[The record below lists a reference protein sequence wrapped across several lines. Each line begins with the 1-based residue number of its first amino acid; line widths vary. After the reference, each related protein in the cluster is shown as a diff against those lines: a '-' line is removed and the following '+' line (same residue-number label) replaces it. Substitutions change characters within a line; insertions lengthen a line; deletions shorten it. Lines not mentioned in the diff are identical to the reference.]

1 MVETI
6 KNELEMTFDP
16 NTISH
21 LGIQMYS
28 TLPPVIAELISNSY
42 DADAHKVTLTL
53 NDSNPEKKTIT
64 IEDNGHGM
72 TFDEINTC
80 FLLIGRNRREG
91 DEKNQKSRS
100 GKRFVIGKKGIGKL
114 AFFGIAKT
122 ITIITVSN
130 GFLNSF
136 IMDWDELKSSNK
148 VYKPKILKKNEKTK
162 LRNGTKL
169 TLSNITRKSL
179 FKPKEIAIK
188 LAKTFS
194 VFDKDDFYVVIKHNE
209 EESFFIENKLR
220 FENLNIYK
228 EWNFPLE
235 NESFTYEYLKK
246 DKIKGK
252 IIASQTTVPENMRGI
267 ALFSRGKL
275 VNKHSFFDV
284 TATSFGYSYLTGWL
298 DVDFIDDWIPDV
310 ISTDRQSLNWEDERC
325 DELKKYLEAA
335 ISFVYTQRRLL
346 IEDDKKKSIKIK
358 IGVDID
364 EWVDA
369 LPKHEKVLARKLVK
383 TIVSNDGIENEK
395 AAELTSFVKDSFQF
409 TTFKELAYEMDD
421 NNTSN
426 AELLNLL
433 NEWKVIEAREMYKL
447 AEVRVQTIKKFQENI
462 DNDTREV
469 PVMHNFFVQFP
480 WLLDPRIMNFKDEI
494 RYSTLLRQ
502 KFNDNALPDIDR
514 RLDFLC
520 HNFVGQLFI
529 IELKRPSKI
538 LSSNELEQAMEYVD
552 FIQKHLGNEN
562 INKVSCYL
570 IGKKL
575 SDSSIVQR
583 KAKSYRDSGDV
594 IVRTYDELLSAAM
607 KYHSEFIEKYEELN
621 TKKSI
626 LDSVVN

>member
-1 MVETI
+1 MADE
-6 KNELEMTFDP
+6 KKKELEMTFDP

-28 TLPPVIAELISNSY
+28 TLPPVIAELVSNAY
-42 DADAHKVTLTL
+42 DADAHEVTLTL
-53 NDSNPEKKTIT
+53 RDSDAANKSIS

-72 TFDEINTC
+72 TFDEINNC
-80 FLLIGRNRREG
+80 FLVIGRNRRDG
-91 DEKNQKSRS
+91 DAKNQKTRS
-100 GKRFVIGKKGIGKL
+100 GKRYVIGKKGIGKL

-122 ITIITVSN
+122 IEITTVSN
-130 GFLNSF
+130 GLLNSF
-136 IMDWDELKSSNK
+136 VMDWEELKNSDK
-148 VYKPKILKKNEKTK
+148 VYKPRIIKKNEKTK
-162 LRNGTKL
+162 SLNGTKL
-169 TLSNITRKSL
+169 TLFNIARKSS
-179 FKPKEIAIK
+179 FKPMDIAVR
-188 LAKTFS
+188 LSKTFS
-194 VFDKDDFYVVIKHNE
+194 VFDKKDFNVIIKHNN
-209 EESFFIENKLR
+209 ESEIEVENKLR
-220 FENLNIYK
+220 FENINIYK
-228 EWNFPLE
+228 EWNFPFNDE
-235 NESFTYEYLKK
+235 EFEYDYSEKN
-246 DKIKGK
+246 KIHGK
-252 IIASQTTVPENMRGI
+252 IIASTTTISENMRGI

-275 VNKHSFFDV
+275 VNEHTFFDV

-298 DVDFIDDWIPDV
+298 DIDFIDEWEPDV
-310 ISTDRQSLNWEDERC
+310 ISTNRQSLNWEDERC
-325 DELKKYLEAA
+325 AELKLYLEAV
-335 ISFVYTQRRLL
+335 ISHIYALRRNL
-346 IEDDKKKSIKIK
+346 IEDDKKKDIKTK
-358 IGVDID
+358 TGVDID
-364 EWVDA
+364 EWVNE
-369 LPKHEKVLARKLVK
+369 LPKHEKSLAKKLVK
-383 TIVSNDGIENEK
+383 AIVSNDGIENDK

-409 TTFKELAYEMDD
+409 TAFKELASEMDE

-462 DNDTREV
+462 DNDAKEV

-494 RYSTLLRQ
+494 RYSTLLREEF
-502 KFNDNALPDIDR
+502 KDDSLPDVDR

-538 LSSNELEQAMEYVD
+538 LTSNELEQAMEYVD

-570 IGKKL
+570 IGKRL
-575 SDSSIVQR
+575 SDSSMVQR
-583 KAKSYRDSGDV
+583 KAKSYRESGDV

-621 TKKSI
+621 KSK
-626 LDSVVN
+626 